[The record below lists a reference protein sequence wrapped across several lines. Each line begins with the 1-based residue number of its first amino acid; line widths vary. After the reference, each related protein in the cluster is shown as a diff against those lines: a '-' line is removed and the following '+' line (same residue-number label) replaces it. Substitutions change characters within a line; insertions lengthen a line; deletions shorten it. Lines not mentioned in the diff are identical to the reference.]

1 MKYVL
6 ETDLGYTVKALQV
19 EAGPMWAGLAA
30 GDIDASPAVWLPLTH
45 GDYWKTYGDK
55 IEDIAV
61 SMTGVKQGL
70 VVPTYMEINS
80 VEDLKD
86 N

>member
-1 MKYVL
+1 MV
-6 ETDLGYTVKALQV
+6 T
-19 EAGPMWAGLAA
+19 
-30 GDIDASPAVWLPLTH
+30 
-45 GDYWKTYGDK
+45 K

-70 VVPTYMEINS
+70 VVPTYMDINS